1 VDAAGNVYVTDFGT
15 DRVLKLAAGASSPTV
30 LPFNDLDKPSAV
42 AVDTAG
48 NVYVLDVGNFRVLKL
63 PAQ

>member
-1 VDAAGNVYVTDFGT
+1 M
-15 DRVLKLAAGASSPTV
+15 KLAAGASNPTA
-30 LPFNDLDKPSAV
+30 LPFNELNKPSAV

-48 NVYVLDVGNFRVLKL
+48 NVYTLDDGNFRVLKL